1 MIMSDRKYNYDEMIP
16 IVIDTMSDWF
26 VNYEDKEIDHPG
38 LGILIMTEAMNKI
51 KEHYCQHDI
60 SEMVSNA
67 VDLHIDMEVDLAK
80 EEGRK
85 PFNVECE
92 HDGQPT
98 FLEVMEPISKRVN

>member
-1 MIMSDRKYNYDEMIP
+1 
-16 IVIDTMSDWF
+16 
-26 VNYEDKEIDHPG
+26 
-38 LGILIMTEAMNKI
+38 
-51 KEHYCQHDI
+51 
-60 SEMVSNA
+60 MVSNA